1 MSDINV
7 KFIVSE
13 GIEAQTN
20 GFQQR
25 QLIVNPVLIF
35 ATKYIPTS
43 LSLAVTMFA
52 TGVEAGKR
60 TINLII
66 NNCTQDEDVF
76 NSGPS
81 EVEVNEGLDNFVV
94 SADLKNV
101 AFETEGQY
109 KVILKIDD
117 KEFHDVFSVKKTKEK

>member
-35 ATKYIPTS
+35 ATKYITTS
-43 LSLAVTMFA
+43 LSLAVTMVA